1 MIIGRTQSADGGFR
15 RIPVRHTQIV
25 DQETR
30 KNIINYLKDVVYQKC
45 ENAEWVGASDLFPNI
60 PEDLM
65 NTPLKV
71 LCDICSE
78 RFRDNPNSI
87 RINISK
93 YLGMLVR
100 EAVYYSEVQYFE
112 QMMGSV
118 RKYSLKSKNLSEI
131 NYKKSREKVLTK
143 SYIRVHLKSQS
154 AINLKDKL

>member
-15 RIPVRHTQIV
+15 RIPVRHAQIV

-30 KNIINYLKDVVYQKC
+30 KIIITYLKDVIYQKC
-45 ENAEWVGASDLFPNI
+45 GNAEWVGSSDLFPNI

-71 LCDICSE
+71 LCDICRE

-118 RKYSLKSKNLSEI
+118 RKYSLKSKNLSEM
-131 NYKKSREKVLTK
+131 NYKKNREEVLTR
-143 SYIRVHLKSQS
+143 SYNK
-154 AINLKDKL
+154 